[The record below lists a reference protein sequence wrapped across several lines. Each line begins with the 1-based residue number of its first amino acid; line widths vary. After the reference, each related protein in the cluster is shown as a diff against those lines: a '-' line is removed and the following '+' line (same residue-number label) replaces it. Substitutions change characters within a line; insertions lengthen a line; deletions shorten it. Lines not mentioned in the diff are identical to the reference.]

1 MKSIIK
7 PEEILIY
14 LKNKSTKE
22 KKERAELNNK
32 NNNILKT
39 ISSQKILNSLNIAP
53 LNNISFNTN
62 TGNYLYLKKNKDAR
76 EENISQEKEYSSS
89 SKILT
94 LKEINH
100 DKNFFSLFKNKNII
114 DIELIKKYLNIKKKK
129 YNKGKDFTSFFL
141 QPRRDYYLNALN
153 QGIIN
158 SFISFYLNAEKFYS
172 DKNVENFNENNLDCS
187 SLKIF
192 TIKCPI
198 FNMKRLNNN
207 SIYFSCD
214 KINNNKINIYEK
226 CCQILGEENKN
237 ETKKNEKNNYFM
249 KGLNHDIKYDLENYL
264 CDKIKLLEIGN
275 KGDLLKFEN
284 KTFVNKYSFQF
295 IKIPDNNNVKID
307 KSNIIVEKKLQ
318 YSFDEPRE
326 MFPLFLNGMFDNANI
341 YNHFPFSKNKNCI
354 NSPKNL
360 NLIFPKKIDRV
371 HDLTKSKF
379 YTNFQNSEES
389 YNILNGKYLLN
400 PLQLSINNKE
410 LIRKTSNIFKPK
422 KLNGDIAELF
432 SNKNRN
438 KFKVKRTYLD
448 VINNGPKI
456 KKEEDKKL
464 IIVNMKKIGKLINNY
479 SEYIMMDDISEGFD
493 FLFDFSI
500 CGKIF
505 YSSEFIDEFTDN
517 GYNNLIDLI
526 NKEYLYYSKFYIFII
541 DDEQLKREENYSVSK
556 IVNNIN
562 QIVNNKFTSIIS
574 NDIFQLKVDVKI
586 ISNPGLIKY
595 EINNIYNE
603 LTINN
608 INNVSSVYNVKI
620 FEKILINIKKKGK
633 RKL

>member
-1 MKSIIK
+1 M
-7 PEEILIY
+7 
-14 LKNKSTKE
+14 
-22 KKERAELNNK
+22 
-32 NNNILKT
+32 
-39 ISSQKILNSLNIAP
+39 
-53 LNNISFNTN
+53 
-62 TGNYLYLKKNKDAR
+62 
-76 EENISQEKEYSSS
+76 
-89 SKILT
+89 
-94 LKEINH
+94 
-100 DKNFFSLFKNKNII
+100 
-114 DIELIKKYLNIKKKK
+114 
-129 YNKGKDFTSFFL
+129 
-141 QPRRDYYLNALN
+141 
-153 QGIIN
+153 
-158 SFISFYLNAEKFYS
+158 
-172 DKNVENFNENNLDCS
+172 
-187 SLKIF
+187 
-192 TIKCPI
+192 
-198 FNMKRLNNN
+198 
-207 SIYFSCD
+207 
-214 KINNNKINIYEK
+214 
-226 CCQILGEENKN
+226 
-237 ETKKNEKNNYFM
+237 
-249 KGLNHDIKYDLENYL
+249 
-264 CDKIKLLEIGN
+264 
-275 KGDLLKFEN
+275 
-284 KTFVNKYSFQF
+284 
-295 IKIPDNNNVKID
+295 
-307 KSNIIVEKKLQ
+307 
-318 YSFDEPRE
+318 
-326 MFPLFLNGMFDNANI
+326 
-341 YNHFPFSKNKNCI
+341 
-354 NSPKNL
+354 
-360 NLIFPKKIDRV
+360 
-371 HDLTKSKF
+371 
-379 YTNFQNSEES
+379 
-389 YNILNGKYLLN
+389 
-400 PLQLSINNKE
+400 SINNKE
-410 LIRKTSNIFKPK
+410 LIRKTSNIIKPK

-448 VINNGPKI
+448 VINNGPKN

-493 FLFDFSI
+493 FLFDFNI